1 MAGVLIELFFELALE
16 TREVIG
22 RDAVTERQELL
33 AGLDISVHVRAKLGP
48 PAQDVTHVLAQVQSM
63 AVELSRESLD
73 APMEVGGKRRLG
85 LGAVRCLHWTVRP
98 EAFVEGRIRRARGCQ
113 LIIRLRCDELIVA
126 LLPLFR
132 LPFRFLRG
140 GKSASEFLDRR
151 YALDLFATLGLQL
164 LIVTPLQKV
173 TSSSHTRRSFPTWCA
188 PVA

>member
-1 MAGVLIELFFELALE
+1 MAFLLSCSLNSLSNRGRSSVA
-16 TREVIG
+16 TRS
-22 RDAVTERQELL
+22 RNARKSR

-48 PAQDVTHVLAQVQSM
+48 PAQDLTHVLAQVQSM
-63 AVELSRESLD
+63 AVELTRESLD

-140 GKSASEFLDRR
+140 GKSAS
-151 YALDLFATLGLQL
+151 
-164 LIVTPLQKV
+164 
-173 TSSSHTRRSFPTWCA
+173 
-188 PVA
+188 